1 MNAVLGIP
9 FASIDAQT
17 VVDAIGQ
24 GSIYALMA
32 VGIGLVFG
40 VLRLVN
46 FAYGQLVMAGAYT
59 LAYTSNWPVVW
70 SIVACFAVVIVLSL
84 LMEIA
89 IFRPLRD
96 HSPTVML
103 VTTFAISFVL
113 QSVAL
118 IVDLRDNQIG
128 EPAGSVAPL
137 NYTVTIDGVFVRKV
151 TIVAIVVAIVTLV
164 LLALLL
170 GRTSIG
176 LRMRA
181 AAMDFRTAR
190 MLGVDANQVI
200 GFAVILSG
208 VLAAI
213 VAVMLTVQNPLVTP
227 TFALNETILVLVGVV
242 VGGIDRLWTATLGG
256 FTIGFVSGL
265 INGALPT
272 DKTIYYPSLVFALVI
287 VVLLVRPAGLF
298 VRGRSSVVDRV

>member
-1 MNAVLGIP
+1 MSP
-9 FASIDAQT
+9 FLAPPLASLSTQV
-17 VVDAIGQ
+17 VVDAIGL

-70 SIVACFAVVIVLSL
+70 SIVACFAVVIALSL
-84 LMEIA
+84 VMEIA
-89 IFRPLRD
+89 IFRPLRGY
-96 HSPTVML
+96 SPTVML

-113 QSVAL
+113 QAVAL
-118 IVDLRDNQIG
+118 IIDLRDAQIG
-128 EPAGSVAPL
+128 EPAASVAPL
-137 NYTVTIDGVFVRKV
+137 NYAITVDGVFVRKV
-151 TIVAIVVAIVTLV
+151 TIVAVAVALVTLG

-170 GRTSIG
+170 ARTTIG

-190 MLGVDANQVI
+190 MLGVNANQVI
-200 GFAVILSG
+200 AFAVVLSG

-256 FTIGFVSGL
+256 FTIGFASGV

-272 DKTIYYPSLVFALVI
+272 DKTVYYPSLVFALVI
-287 VVLLVRPAGLF
+287 VVLLVRPEGLF
-298 VRGRSSVVDRV
+298 ARGRSAAVDRV